1 MKNSEMEEIVWRI
14 RFQILK
20 HVITIFP
27 NISRI
32 MIPFYDSEIYNPQII
47 DLSLHKKIFFIH
59 SWL

>member
-1 MKNSEMEEIVWRI
+1 MEEIVWRI

-27 NISRI
+27 NIFRI
-32 MIPFYDSEIYNPQII
+32 TIPFYDSEIYNPQII